1 MVFFSKWREN
11 YLNKAFKALADPT
24 RRRILDLLKQQDLT
38 AGQIADQFD
47 MSKPSISHHLNIL
60 KNTDLVRDQKKGQ
73 YIIYSLNTTVLQ
85 DLIGCFFSLTETDH
99 DKEGR

>member
-1 MVFFSKWREN
+1 MLYIDWKNKMFYYLGKYLNPNVYQKGEN

-60 KNTDLVRDQKKGQ
+60 KYTDLVRDQKRANLLF
-73 YIIYSLNTTVLQ
+73 IL
-85 DLIGCFFSLTETDH
+85 
-99 DKEGR
+99 